1 MSKGKFM
8 QENLKISC
16 KTKTLQEH
24 HYTNYQ
30 YDLEGYISYNQSPK
44 LDEIVIQYFYS
55 LGIDYHDK
63 KDIDKPPICNRNI
76 SITLLK
82 KYYLDPEK
90 EEIISPDIEYDK
102 IKKDELPEYNPI
114 FENEFYRIWINRKA
128 KEKVTLPRDIARELK
143 NYVSEYGK
151 MSHNQKDLFIEDNFP
166 NHSCSDK
173 EILEQFEK
181 IGGAYTDKY
190 LRLRV

>member
-1 MSKGKFM
+1 M

-24 HYTNYQ
+24 DDTNYQ
-30 YDLEGYISYNQSPK
+30 YDLEGYISYNKTPK

-55 LGIDYHDK
+55 LGIDYHNE
-63 KDIDKPPICNRNI
+63 KDRYNQHTFDGNI
-76 SITLLK
+76 SKALLK
-82 KYYLDPEK
+82 KHHLDPKK
-90 EEIISPDIEYDK
+90 EEIISPDIKYDK
-102 IKKDELPEYNPI
+102 IKKDELPEDNPI

-151 MSHNQKDLFIEDNFP
+151 MSHNQKDLFIEDEFP
-166 NHSCSDK
+166 DHSCSDK
-173 EILEQFEK
+173 EILEQFKK

-190 LRLRV
+190 LRLS